1 MSDYEII
8 ELKLIVQGMDNANK
22 HDERI
27 AKMTFASVYPHY
39 LAKVEK
45 KGRTKEELH
54 QVIEWLT
61 GFDEKKL
68 QQLIEENVTF
78 EVFFQNATLNPN
90 AHRIT
95 GVICGY
101 RVEEIENTLTQQVRY
116 LDKLV
121 DELAKNRKMENIL
134 RT

>member
-1 MSDYEII
+1 MKVTAKKNE
-8 ELKLIVQGMDNANK
+8 Q
-22 HDERI
+22 I

-39 LAKVEK
+39 VTKVEK

-61 GFDEKKL
+61 GFDEKNL
-68 QQLIEENVTF
+68 QSLIEEKATF
-78 EVFFQNATLNPN
+78 EAFFQKANLHPN
-90 AHRIT
+90 AHLIK

-101 RVEEIENTLTQQVRY
+101 RIEDIEDEFEIYRQVRY

-121 DELAKNRKMENIL
+121 DELAKGRKMEKIL
-134 RT
+134 REA

>member
-1 MSDYEII
+1 MNNSSTSD
-8 ELKLIVQGMDNANK
+8 Q
-22 HDERI
+22 RI
-27 AKMTFASVYPHY
+27 AKMSFALVYPLY

-61 GFDEKKL
+61 GFSDNKL
-68 QQLIEENVTF
+68 QKLIQENATF
-78 EVFFQNATLNPN
+78 ETFFQRASLNPN
-90 AHRIT
+90 AQLIT

-101 RVEEIENTLTQQVRY
+101 RVEEIESTLTQQVRY

-121 DELAKNRKMENIL
+121 DELAKGWKMEKIL
-134 RT
+134 RGS

>member
-1 MSDYEII
+1 MNNTSH
-8 ELKLIVQGMDNANK
+8 

-27 AKMTFASVYPHY
+27 AKMTFASVYPLY
-39 LAKVEK
+39 VTKVEK

-61 GFDEKKL
+61 GYDEKKL
-68 QQLIEENVTF
+68 KKLIEEKATF
-78 EVFFQNATLNPN
+78 EAFFQNAVIHPN
-90 AHRIT
+90 AHLIT

-101 RVEEIENTLTQQVRY
+101 RVEEIENRLTQQVRY

-121 DELAKNRKMENIL
+121 DELAKGRKMEKIL
-134 RT
+134 RVA

>member
-1 MSDYEII
+1 MKVTAKKNE
-8 ELKLIVQGMDNANK
+8 Q
-22 HDERI
+22 I

-39 LAKVEK
+39 VTKVEK

-61 GFDEKKL
+61 GFDEKNL
-68 QQLIEENVTF
+68 QSLIEEKATF
-78 EVFFQNATLNPN
+78 EAFFQKANLHPN
-90 AHRIT
+90 AHLIK

-101 RVEEIENTLTQQVRY
+101 RIEDIEDEFEIYRQVRY

-121 DELAKNRKMENIL
+121 DELAKERKMEKIL
-134 RT
+134 REA